1 MPQYFDDPSE
11 LASDPVTVSVTLAD
25 TAFEYVTDR
34 GVFSHGHLDEGSA
47 LLLQDAPP
55 PAGRGD
61 LLDLGCGAGP
71 IAITLARRS
80 PAATVW
86 AVDVNPRAVALTRDN
101 AGRAGAT
108 IRAGTPGDIPADIRF
123 ATIWSNPPIRIGK
136 DALHGMLTTW
146 LDRLVPEG
154 RAVLVVNRHLGADSL
169 HRWLEAQ
176 GWVVRRLVSRRGFRL
191 LEVRRPGPSPDR
203 VDGDAHPTADD
214 AHP

>member
-1 MPQYFDDPSE
+1 MPQYFDDPSA

-34 GVFSHGHLDEGSA
+34 GVFSHGHLDEGTA
-47 LLLQDAPP
+47 LLLQDTPP
-55 PAGRGD
+55 PADRGD

-71 IAITLARRS
+71 IAIALARRS

-101 AGRAGAT
+101 ADRAGVT
-108 IRAGTPGDIPADIRF
+108 IRAGTPGDIPADVRF
-123 ATIWSNPPIRIGK
+123 TTIWSNPPIRIGK

-146 LDRLVPEG
+146 LARLEPEG
-154 RAVLVVNRHLGADSL
+154 TAVLVVNRHLGADSL

-176 GWVVRRLVSRRGFRL
+176 GWVVRRLASRRGFRL
-191 LEVRRPGPSPDR
+191 LEVRRSEPSPDR
-203 VDGDAHPTADD
+203 VDGDAHPAAGD